1 MTQLYEHC
9 QHGPVTAVFRF
20 KIVMHIR
27 RKTLRFLPWA
37 VMLCLCCY
45 SAGAQDIHLS
55 QFYETPILRNPA
67 LAGIFTG
74 DYRVGVVYRNQWS
87 SITTPYQTGTA
98 SGEFRFPIGNHN
110 DYLTG
115 GLQLAYDVAGSAHF
129 RTSQL
134 LPVINYHKSLNDER
148 DMYLSVGFMAGF
160 TQRQFD
166 PARATFDNQYTNGE
180 FDPTAPSGET
190 MIKDNFNYLDM
201 ATGLSFSNTIGE
213 DVHWFVGA
221 AFYHF
226 NKPKVS
232 FLNDKSIELSEK
244 WEYNAGVSAPLG
256 DFGKVILEYNQLKQG
271 TYSEV
276 MAGGLVGYTIQLRQG
291 ATAQPNMIYGGVM
304 VRWNDAIVPVVRL
317 DLGSYS
323 FGFSYDVNV
332 SKLAKATQSFGGYEL
347 SMSYRGFFSS
357 GNSSSVRLR
366 CPRF

>member
-1 MTQLYEHC
+1 ML
-9 QHGPVTAVFRF
+9 
-20 KIVMHIR
+20 IL
-27 RKTLRFLPWA
+27 RKTLQLLTWA
-37 VMLCLCCY
+37 ALLCPVSY
-45 SAGAQDIHLS
+45 HADAQDIHLS
-55 QFYETPILRNPA
+55 QFYEAPILRNPA

-74 DYRVGVVYRNQWS
+74 DYRVQLVYRNQWS
-87 SITTPYQTGTA
+87 SITIPYQTGAA
-98 SGEFRFPIGNHN
+98 SGEVRFPIGHHN

-115 GLQLAYDVAGSAHF
+115 GLQLTYDVAGSAHF

-134 LPVINYHKSLNDER
+134 LPVLNYHKSLNDEK
-148 DMYLSVGFMAGF
+148 DMYLSVGFMAGI

-166 PARATFDNQYTNGE
+166 PAKATFDNQYNNGV

-190 MIKDNFNYLDM
+190 MIKDNFSYLDM

-213 DVHWFVGA
+213 NVHWFVGA

-226 NKPKVS
+226 NQPKVS

-256 DFGKVILEYNQLKQG
+256 DFGKIILEYNQLKQG

-276 MAGGLVGYTIQLRQG
+276 MTGGLVGYTIQLGQG
-291 ATAQPNMIYGGVM
+291 ATDQPTMVYGGLL
-304 VRWNDAIVPVVRL
+304 VRWNDAIVPVVKL
-317 DLGSYS
+317 DLDSYS

-347 SMSYRGFFSS
+347 SLSYKGFFSS
-357 GNSSSVRLR
+357 QNSSSLRLR